1 AGILAQSV
9 GGGGGAGGNAVAN
22 GSGNTFSVNVGLGG
36 NGGSGG
42 TGGTVIANN
51 AGAILTLGGHAPAIH
66 AQSIGGG
73 GGTGGNAAAGGGS
86 SPEVTAGNFVATGM
100 GIPNSVIK
108 KADGIYALK
117 TNIWGDFFDYD
128 SLKGTATTYEAANKT
143 ANAAPPKPA
152 EEGGLPDFTLTI
164 GGGRSG
170 NGGSGNH
177 GGGVTVDN
185 SGDLATEGPYS
196 AGILA
201 QSIGAG
207 GGSGGASKPTSTDVN
222 KALDAQLSFTVGG
235 QAGNNGD
242 GGNVTVD
249 NTGTIQTTGDLSVGI
264 HAQSIG
270 GGGGIGAMT
279 VQSGAGNADFSSVK
293 VTLGGSGGASGDG
306 GAVQVNVSPATAQD
320 GIFTTGQDAVGIVA
334 QSIGAGGGATF
345 IMSQDAVQGAPSQS
359 GQTSVSAP
367 VVLGSGGTSATPTR
381 GDGGAVTVSLLGVP
395 SAPEAAGLLTSGVNA
410 HGVLAQSI
418 GGGGGWVVGL
428 NNQGTTSLQSLFG
441 APGNVRADGGAVNV
455 SLDNNFNLITNGAG
469 AAGVIAQSIGGGGGL
484 FGGLNNPGL
493 NTGAVIPSGTTTRM
507 GQGGPVKVNVTGW
520 SAIATRGD
528 NAPALIAQSLGQG
541 GGILEQAGGQGIV
554 FAGGSA
560 YGGCGQ
566 FDQNACTSDVS
577 VNVTTGTVETAG
589 SNSPGIVAQ
598 NRGNSPDTSN
608 ASVTIGNEGNVTAGG
623 PN

>member
-42 TGGTVIANN
+42 TGGDLTLNN
-51 AGAILTLGGHAPAIH
+51 SGAILTRGGNAPAIH

-86 SPEVTAGNFVATGM
+86 SSEVTAGDFVATGM
-100 GIPNSVIK
+100 GVPNSVVE

-117 TNIWGDFFDYD
+117 SNVWGDFNVYAN
-128 SLKGTATTYEAANKT
+128 LKGLVTSYDAANKA
-143 ANAAPPKPA
+143 ANGAPPKPA
-152 EEGGLPDFTLTI
+152 PESAFPDFTLTI

-185 SGDLATEGPYS
+185 SGELATQGPYS

-207 GGSGGASKPTSTDVN
+207 GGSGGASKPMSGSMN
-222 KALDAQLSFTVGG
+222 ASKDAQMSVIVGG

-242 GGNVTVD
+242 GGGVTVD

-395 SAPEAAGLLTSGVNA
+395 SAPQAAGLQTSGLNA

-455 SLDNNFNLITNGAG
+455 SLDNNFNLITTGAG

-484 FGGLNNPGL
+484 FGGLGNLPFGS
-493 NTGAVIPSGTTTRM
+493 AAASGTTTRM
-507 GQGGPVKVNVTGW
+507 GQGGAVSVSVNGW
-520 SAIATRGD
+520 SVIATRGD
-528 NAPALIAQSLGQG
+528 NAPGVIAQSFGQG
-541 GGILEQAGGQGIV
+541 GGILEQAGGKGGA
-554 FAGGSA
+554 FAGSSP
-560 YGGCGQ
+560 YGGCNHLGQ
-566 FDQNACTSDVS
+566 NTCVSDVS
-577 VNVTTGTVETAG
+577 VNVTQATVETAG